1 MSNTVSVTT
10 LSSPSTVLT
19 AEALQ
24 TAFYNSPRGGDW
36 DNSNGLQCVDLFKW
50 FIDNYTTLTN
60 VSGNG
65 KDCAPNLAATN
76 NLPTSSTPTPF
87 SVFSVDS
94 YVIGMGGT
102 GVYEGHTGV
111 VLSVNTS
118 NKTCVVFHTG
128 NSLVGKNPNSLISTC
143 SYDIDGLTFVD
154 VRNFLK

>member
-1 MSNTVSVTT
+1 MKDKISL
-10 LSSPSTVLT
+10 LSEDERPELISRSEVEAKGHISRLT
-19 AEALQ
+19 EL
-24 TAFYNSPRGGDW
+24 
-36 DNSNGLQCVDLFKW
+36 
-50 FIDNYTTLTN
+50 
-60 VSGNG
+60 

-128 NSLVGKNPNSLISTC
+128 NSLEGKNPNSWISTC